1 MGLGARRVAP
11 GAAIAYWLG
20 NPVLNPATIV
30 FIGFVLGWRWA
41 LVRIVAGVALVL
53 GAGWLVNRFAGDD
66 AGAAAALGASEP
78 AEPPDN
84 DVWRRWLRSLAK
96 LALGVVPEWIVIV
109 LLLGFA
115 RAWLFPAMTPA
126 IGAALWLLPAFALA
140 GTLFVIPTA
149 GEVPILQVLSRYGL
163 GGGSFGVLLLALPA
177 ISLPSMLMVGRR
189 RTIPPRLVA
198 LTGAAVAV
206 AALAVGVAA
215 LALGIAP

>member
-41 LVRIVAGVALVL
+41 LVRVVAGVVLVL
-53 GAGWLVNRFAGDD
+53 GAGWLVNRFAGDA
-66 AGAAAALGASEP
+66 AGSAGELSA
-78 AEPPDN
+78 PDTG
-84 DVWRRWLRSLAK
+84 DDDTDIWRRWLRSLAS
-96 LALGVVPEWIVIV
+96 LAVGVIPEWLVIV

-115 RAWLFPAMTPA
+115 RAWLFPAMTPT

-163 GGGSFGVLLLALPA
+163 GTGSFGVLLLALPA

-189 RTIPPRLVA
+189 RTIAPRLVA
-198 LTGAAVAV
+198 LAGAAVAV
-206 AALAVGVAA
+206 AALAVGVTA

>member
-41 LVRIVAGVALVL
+41 VVRIVAGVVLVL
-53 GAGWLVNRFAGDD
+53 GAGWLVNRFAGDTAEAATGLPAPESAD
-66 AGAAAALGASEP
+66 DGA
-78 AEPPDN
+78 
-84 DVWRRWLRSLAK
+84 DVWRRWLRSLAS
-96 LALGVVPEWIVIV
+96 LAVGVLPEWIVIV

-163 GGGSFGVLLLALPA
+163 GAGSFGVLLLALPA
-177 ISLPSMLMVGRR
+177 ISLPSMLMVARR

-198 LTGAAVAV
+198 LAGAAVAV
-206 AALAVGVAA
+206 AAIAVGATA
-215 LALGIAP
+215 LALGITP

>member
-41 LVRIVAGVALVL
+41 LVRIVAGAVLVL
-53 GAGWLVNRFAGDD
+53 GAGWLVNRFAGDAAGD
-66 AGAAAALGASEP
+66 ASGLPQPP
-78 AEPPDN
+78 AQDEDGN
-84 DVWRRWLRSLAK
+84 VWRRWLHSLAG
-96 LALGVVPEWIVIV
+96 LALGVVPEWLVIV

-115 RAWLFPAMTPA
+115 RAWLFPAMNPA
-126 IGAALWLLPAFALA
+126 IGAALWLLPAFAIA

-163 GGGSFGVLLLALPA
+163 GAGSFGVLLLALPA
-177 ISLPSMLMVGRR
+177 ISLPSMLMVARR
-189 RTIPPRLVA
+189 RTIAPRLVA
-198 LTGAAVAV
+198 LAGAAVAV
-206 AALAVGVAA
+206 AALALGLTA